1 MKNFCRF
8 FSIFFLFFLIS
19 CSPKEMTLLEI
30 EEYLRS
36 SNSQLIRSSVSK
48 PWKNQKIVP
57 GKVKGIWYDTILADP
72 KTFNQLI
79 AERDGSSAA
88 ILDNVLDCLVDYDME
103 NKKWFSRLADFEIE
117 TDEKNDTLTVHYTIK
132 EGIVWSYY
140 NSDKKIPVTSDDF
153 VFWYNE
159 IAGDSRFNSS
169 GFSGQWISMS
179 DGSLKRVECVKID
192 ERRFDFI
199 FPRIIAEPLLS
210 TNMNL
215 CPSFLYKKAKEE
227 GGVEGVKNLFPA
239 NCDVKQ
245 IPSCGKWF
253 ITEYIP
259 SQRLVLERNPS
270 YWEKDSENVSIPYV
284 EKKVFQITGDM
295 STDFLLFREGK
306 TEVFMPRP
314 EEISDVVKNQKDDY
328 TVFNSEGSMSASLW
342 SFNQNPIN
350 KNQKFYKW
358 FCTKEFRQAMSSLLN
373 RERIIDQAYRGLASA
388 KYDFFPEINPYY
400 NPEITLKYRY
410 DLEKAENLLLSAG
423 FKRTQDGV
431 MRDSDGFAVEFD
443 VTIPSSNTVFNDIA
457 LIISD
462 ECSKVGI
469 KVNVRQVD
477 FQKIIEMLTSTYDW
491 QSVLIGLGSN
501 AFPTQ
506 GSNVWPSSGN
516 LHLWNPLQKTPQTEW
531 EARIDYLYNEGSFTL
546 EREKAFVIWDEYQR
560 IILEQCPVIYLLRPK
575 SFVAMRNR
583 WDFSNVYF
591 DNMNGLKIDFVF
603 LKD

>member
-179 DGSLKRVECVKID
+179 DGSVKRVECVKID

-227 GGVEGVKNLFPA
+227 GGAEGVKNLFPA

-253 ITEYIP
+253 IIEYIP

>member
-1 MKNFCRF
+1 
-8 FSIFFLFFLIS
+8 
-19 CSPKEMTLLEI
+19 
-30 EEYLRS
+30 
-36 SNSQLIRSSVSK
+36 
-48 PWKNQKIVP
+48 
-57 GKVKGIWYDTILADP
+57 
-72 KTFNQLI
+72 
-79 AERDGSSAA
+79 
-88 ILDNVLDCLVDYDME
+88 
-103 NKKWFSRLADFEIE
+103 
-117 TDEKNDTLTVHYTIK
+117 
-132 EGIVWSYY
+132 
-140 NSDKKIPVTSDDF
+140 
-153 VFWYNE
+153 
-159 IAGDSRFNSS
+159 
-169 GFSGQWISMS
+169 
-179 DGSLKRVECVKID
+179 
-192 ERRFDFI
+192 
-199 FPRIIAEPLLS
+199 
-210 TNMNL
+210 
-215 CPSFLYKKAKEE
+215 
-227 GGVEGVKNLFPA
+227 
-239 NCDVKQ
+239 
-245 IPSCGKWF
+245 
-253 ITEYIP
+253 
-259 SQRLVLERNPS
+259 
-270 YWEKDSENVSIPYV
+270 
-284 EKKVFQITGDM
+284 
-295 STDFLLFREGK
+295 
-306 TEVFMPRP
+306 MPRP

-516 LHLWNPLQKTPQTEW
+516 LHLWYPLQKTPQTEW

>member
-179 DGSLKRVECVKID
+179 DGSVKRVECVKID

-199 FPRIIAEPLLS
+199 FHVVI
-210 TNMNL
+210 
-215 CPSFLYKKAKEE
+215 YKA
-227 GGVEGVKNLFPA
+227 VKNIIK
-239 NCDVKQ
+239 NC
-245 IPSCGKWF
+245 
-253 ITEYIP
+253 
-259 SQRLVLERNPS
+259 
-270 YWEKDSENVSIPYV
+270 
-284 EKKVFQITGDM
+284 
-295 STDFLLFREGK
+295 
-306 TEVFMPRP
+306 
-314 EEISDVVKNQKDDY
+314 
-328 TVFNSEGSMSASLW
+328 
-342 SFNQNPIN
+342 
-350 KNQKFYKW
+350 
-358 FCTKEFRQAMSSLLN
+358 
-373 RERIIDQAYRGLASA
+373 
-388 KYDFFPEINPYY
+388 
-400 NPEITLKYRY
+400 
-410 DLEKAENLLLSAG
+410 
-423 FKRTQDGV
+423 RT
-431 MRDSDGFAVEFD
+431 
-443 VTIPSSNTVFNDIA
+443 
-457 LIISD
+457 
-462 ECSKVGI
+462 
-469 KVNVRQVD
+469 
-477 FQKIIEMLTSTYDW
+477 
-491 QSVLIGLGSN
+491 
-501 AFPTQ
+501 
-506 GSNVWPSSGN
+506 
-516 LHLWNPLQKTPQTEW
+516 
-531 EARIDYLYNEGSFTL
+531 
-546 EREKAFVIWDEYQR
+546 
-560 IILEQCPVIYLLRPK
+560 
-575 SFVAMRNR
+575 
-583 WDFSNVYF
+583 
-591 DNMNGLKIDFVF
+591 
-603 LKD
+603 